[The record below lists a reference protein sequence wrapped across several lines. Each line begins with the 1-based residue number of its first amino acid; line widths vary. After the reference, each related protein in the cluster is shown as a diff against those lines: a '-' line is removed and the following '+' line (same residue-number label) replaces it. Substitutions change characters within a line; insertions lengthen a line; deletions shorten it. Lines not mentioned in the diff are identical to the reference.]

1 MASLSLRG
9 KALAWLAQR
18 EHSRLELQ
26 QKLERYARKVQA
38 GVEDIAPLLDALQ
51 AAGHLSDSRFVE
63 SRVHARLSRFGN
75 RRIEQELRAKG
86 VVLDEDLRAQLQSQ
100 LRESELMRA
109 QRVFEAK
116 FGRSGDPS
124 PDESSD
130 PASEPASKPSPQ
142 LRARQA
148 RFLAARGFSAAT
160 VAQVLKGAGV
170 AEDAA
175 EDTPEEGT

>member
-1 MASLSLRG
+1 MACLSLRG

-38 GVEDIAPLLDALQ
+38 SVEDIAPLLDALQ
-51 AAGHLSDSRFVE
+51 AAGHLSEARFVE

-86 VVLDEDLRAQLQSQ
+86 VVPEETLRAQL
-100 LRESELMRA
+100 RNSELMRA

-116 FGRSGDPS
+116 FGRSGDAS
-124 PDESSD
+124 PDESYNA
-130 PASEPASKPSPQ
+130 PSEATSKPSLQ

-170 AEDAA
+170 DEDA
-175 EDTPEEGT
+175 PEEGT